1 MNEIQQLVEEI
12 QSILAEP
19 ARPQFETIESL
30 NRSLMET
37 VNRMNGRLRRC
48 DELLSQGLRSEAIQL
63 AEQAP
68 DVLTAISY
76 LDFPEW
82 DEWVGLVREGGVN
95 APPELLTEI
104 AAELNQSY
112 TVASALEH
120 HLNQHRVLA
129 LARAPLSK
137 RLSVMRKISSL
148 DADNPIW
155 HDDILVFEQQRFEQ
169 IRNEVQ
175 VAAQQGN
182 ADSLAT
188 LELELTSTPWQTSP
202 SQKLVSKTIAA
213 HKQSRILKAEQEL
226 RTLEP
231 KLTEAFAELDLEKA
245 RPLRSRWNA
254 LMQIAGPAA
263 SHSIQEIQQFVE
275 PALNWLKE
283 TDKTQAEDHAYE
295 QAVFHLEQ
303 AITDQQSAEE
313 LQALYHEATKTG
325 RNLTPHL
332 YQRYTD
338 SLQHQETRS
347 SRKFFLLVSG
357 TIVSLLIVGLLLG
370 YLIRK
375 SNQDQQIAE
384 HTATLHDLVQSGKL
398 TRAQEYREQ
407 LKPQPW
413 ILDSPE
419 IQQHSARLDEALAQE
434 QGRIKQFQAKLNQ
447 VSSRIHP
454 KMNWEEITQVE
465 SVVPP
470 VSQLAVTA
478 DEKVQLE
485 RLKLTLS
492 RERSEL
498 QQQFDNQFKQDL
510 NVFTDRIQTLPE
522 EEMFAVNNA
531 LISLDELQQRNHI
544 SKSLKNDLPKLKVML
559 EDKRAMMR
567 RDEDLQRQYQNISRS
582 VGDFD
587 RFQKSL
593 EEYILKF
600 PETSHANEFKNIIQK
615 ELPLW
620 KQFEEWRQLAR
631 EWEQIQIRKLTPQAA
646 RKLLE
651 KVNTLEAASKP
662 LPVPTSIQRLRP
674 AVAAITGRVGE
685 NQIPVYRPLL
695 EILQGPLY
703 SNLNLVQTQDNKRY
717 YTLEVP
723 SALGNRLLFKKFD
736 NISLT
741 RSDKFSIDQSK
752 VIIPGKSP
760 EQDWSSPQSRFTK
773 SITAKVPEALE
784 GAWESTF
791 ITLLEELYADEQMEP
806 ILKYQL
812 LRSVLELGCE
822 GSLPLKEV
830 FADDLK
836 ILSAVNVDPAANWI
850 DPEDP
855 RALFARKQVT
865 DKLKEFSSP
874 LKKRAEIEKAF
885 AKLEQIKPEDN
896 YRWIGWI
903 SRNSKGNTVMRIN
916 VDHPPQDTGELM
928 VIVPDAEPENVNQT
942 VGTINKGKS
951 HLNPPVSPEAATQIY
966 KEGRAVFVKSK

>member
-12 QSILAEP
+12 QAILAEP
-19 ARPQFETIESL
+19 ARPQFETIDSL
-30 NRSLMET
+30 NRALMEM

-48 DELLSQGLRSEAIQL
+48 DALLSQGLRTEAIQL

-82 DEWVGLVREGGVN
+82 DEWAGLVREDGLN
-95 APPELLTEI
+95 APPEPLIEI
-104 AAELNQSY
+104 AAEINQSY

-137 RLSVMRKISSL
+137 RLMVMRKIRRL

-155 HDDILVFEQQRFEQ
+155 QDDILVFEKQRFEQ

-182 ADSLAT
+182 ADILAT
-188 LELELTSTPWQTSP
+188 LEQELTSTPWQKSP
-202 SQKLVSKTIAA
+202 SQKLVSRTVAA
-213 HKQSRILKAEQEL
+213 HKQSRMLKAEQEL

-254 LMQIAGPAA
+254 LMQIAGPTAND
-263 SHSIQEIQQFVE
+263 SILEIQNLVQ
-275 PALNWLKE
+275 PALNWLEE
-283 TDKTQAEDHAYE
+283 TDQTQAEDQAYE
-295 QAVFHLEQ
+295 QAVFNLEQ
-303 AITDQQSAEE
+303 AITDQKPAEE
-313 LQALYHEATKTG
+313 LQAQYHEATKAG

-347 SRKFFLLVSG
+347 RRKFFLLVSG
-357 TIVSLLIVGLLLG
+357 TLVSLLIVGLLLG

-384 HTATLHDLVQSGKL
+384 HAATLHDLVQSGKL

-413 ILDSPE
+413 ILESPE
-419 IQQHSARLDEALAQE
+419 IQQHSARLDEALEQE
-434 QGRIKQFQAKLNQ
+434 QGRSKQFQAKLNQ
-447 VSSRIHP
+447 ISSRIHP
-454 KMNWEEITQVE
+454 QMNWEEIAQVE
-465 SVVPP
+465 SAVPP

-485 RLKLTLS
+485 RLKLTLA
-492 RERSEL
+492 RERSDL

-510 NVFTDRIQTLPE
+510 NVFTNRIQSLPE
-522 EEMFAVNNA
+522 EEMVAINNA
-531 LISLDELQQRNHI
+531 LTSLHELQQRNHI

-559 EDKRAMMR
+559 EDKQAIMR
-567 RDEDLQRQYQNISRS
+567 REEDLQRQYQNISRS
-582 VGDFD
+582 IGDFD
-587 RFQKSL
+587 RYQKGL

-600 PETSHANEFKNIIQK
+600 PETSHSNEFKKIIQK

-620 KQFEEWRQLAR
+620 KKFVEWRQPTQ
-631 EWEQIQIRKLTPQAA
+631 EWEQIQIRELTPQAA

-662 LPVPTSIQRLRP
+662 LPVPVSIQQLRP
-674 AVAAITGRVGE
+674 AVTAITGRVGE

-695 EILQGPLY
+695 EILKGPLY
-703 SNLNLVQTQDNKRY
+703 SNLNLVLTQNNKRY

-723 SALGNRLLFKKFD
+723 DALGSRLLFKKFD

-741 RSDKFSIDQSK
+741 RSDKFSIDRSE
-752 VIIPGKSP
+752 VIMPEKSP
-760 EQDWSSPQSRFTK
+760 DQDWSSPQSRFTR
-773 SITAKVPEALE
+773 SITAKVPEALN
-784 GAWESTF
+784 GAWESIF
-791 ITLLEELYADEQMEP
+791 ITLLQELYADEKMEP

-812 LRSVLELGCE
+812 LRSVLELGCK

-830 FADDLK
+830 FADDL
-836 ILSAVNVDPAANWI
+836 ITLSAVNVDPAANWI
-850 DPEDP
+850 DPDDP

-874 LKKRAEIEKAF
+874 LKKQAEIEKAF
-885 AKLEQIKPEDN
+885 AKLEQIKPDDS
-896 YRWIGWI
+896 YRWVGWI
-903 SRNSKGNTVMRIN
+903 SRNSKGKPVMRIN
-916 VDHPPQDTGELM
+916 VNHPPQDTGELM
-928 VIVPDAEPENVNQT
+928 VIVPDAEPENVYQP
-942 VGTINKGKS
+942 VGTINKGKF

-966 KEGRAVFVKSK
+966 KAGRAVFVKSK